1 MQVSPLRA
9 GFVAKIDGLDLRA
22 KLSRDQSAQLRDAA
36 ATYAV
41 LVVHNQDIAY
51 EDFLRFAASLGSVGR
66 CGDITNL
73 NDDGSIRTP
82 TSLDARQARGNA
94 LWHTDMPVLKA
105 PPLAAML
112 LAQEIPPSGGETQF
126 ADLADAWRAL
136 DSTMREQIKSKKVV
150 HTMEA
155 IRRRMG
161 MTDPDEL
168 KSEYPASEHP
178 LVCYDP
184 FSGRQSMLFGAHTE
198 RFSGMSDADSA
209 ALLEKLLI
217 HATRGEFV
225 HTHSWRRH
233 DLLMWNNRRVLHR
246 VLPYDDAT
254 QRRRLWRAEV
264 IGGKPPSR
272 WPRTFRQMLAAV

>member
-1 MQVSPLRA
+1 MRINALRE
-9 GFVAKIDGLDLRA
+9 GFVAELLDIDLR
-22 KLSRDQSAQLRDAA
+22 KQPSRSELGALRDAA

-41 LVVHNQDIAY
+41 LILHEQDVGY
-51 EDFLRFAASLGSVGR
+51 EDFLRFASAFGKVGR

-73 NDDGSIRTP
+73 DDGGRIRAP
-82 TSLDARQARGNA
+82 SSLDARQARGNA
-94 LWHTDMPVLKA
+94 LWHTDMPVLKS

-112 LAQEIPPSGGETQF
+112 LAQEVPPSGGDTQF
-126 ADLADAWRAL
+126 ADLAGAWRAL
-136 DSTMREQIKSKKVV
+136 DSATREQVRSKRVV
-150 HTMEA
+150 HAMEA

-168 KSEYPASEHP
+168 KSEYSASEHP

-198 RFSGMSDADSA
+198 RFRGMPEADGA
-209 ALLEKLLI
+209 ALLEKLLA
-217 HATRGEFV
+217 HATRDEFV
-225 HTHSWRRH
+225 YTHRWRRH

-264 IGGKPPSR
+264 VGGKPPSR
-272 WPRTFRQMLAAV
+272 WPRTFRQLLAAV